1 VFLLNGLLFLLVGL
15 QLRGILESLSGTSL
29 LGLVGNALLI
39 SLTCVLVRFVWVFA
53 TFYAPYALS
62 GKRFKQGPVPSWKNV
77 MIVAWTGLRGG
88 LSLAAALALPLTLGN
103 GMPFPQRDLIIFLT
117 YSVILTTLVIQGLTL
132 PVLIRCLGIK
142 QDGSRDQEE
151 NRARMA
157 AVQAALLRLQA
168 LSLEDWVAPE
178 VAERL
183 RERYAARLQ
192 VLQGRADGA
201 STASSE
207 EYWTIYSHLQQ
218 ELLAAEHTEIV
229 RLRDAGQID
238 DSVLH
243 AIEREL
249 DLERV
254 RLGLQQ

>member
-1 VFLLNGLLFLLVGL
+1 LNGLLFLLVGL

-192 VLQGRADGA
+192 VLQGRAD
-201 STASSE
+201 
-207 EYWTIYSHLQQ
+207 LFPP
-218 ELLAAEHTEIV
+218 AARVAGGGTH
-229 RLRDAGQID
+229 RDRPSARCRTD
-238 DSVLH
+238 
-243 AIEREL
+243 R
-249 DLERV
+249 R
-254 RLGLQQ
+254 